1 MCPSILMVL
10 LEFSSFWSVIS
21 LGLFDL
27 LMLAEYASFSIVVG
41 MVVIRFLAD
50 VQSFSL

>member
-10 LEFSSFWSVIS
+10 LEFSFFWSVILS
-21 LGLFDL
+21 GLFNL
-27 LMLAEYASFSIVVG
+27 TLRALYASFSIVAG
-41 MVVIRFLAD
+41 MAVVRFLAD